1 MTDDKAE
8 QLLKESGLA
17 YGMIDKEYRPN
28 IWMIRAVQ
36 KAADLETMMKEDIAY
51 FQNLVDN
58 AKIHQQLR
66 SMSVS

>member
-28 IWMIRAVQ
+28 MDDPCSSESR
-36 KAADLETMMKEDIAY
+36 
-51 FQNLVDN
+51 
-58 AKIHQQLR
+58 
-66 SMSVS
+66 